1 MAMIVEAGHDDREE
15 QCKVV
20 MLRPDEVEAPILN
33 PCDACPTYELV
44 QILRQ
49 LLRDS
54 MLQPRQ
60 ELHHACIVIAA
71 DPSVSAERI
80 STAFF
85 HGLSRYATRRMVFFN
100 AKASG
105 VSSGERWVARLLQVV
120 AEDDMSSARY
130 LIESTIEPAGRR
142 WMLFLARQLA
152 GHLMSPASET
162 KSERAKASR
171 VKISRVDTKANPKES

>member
-1 MAMIVEAGHDDREE
+1 MGMIVEAGHDDREE

-44 QILRQ
+44 QTLRQ

-60 ELHHACIVIAA
+60 ELHHACMVIAA
-71 DPSVSAERI
+71 DPSVSAERV
-80 STAFF
+80 SAAFF

-120 AEDDMSSARY
+120 AEDDMASARY
-130 LIESTIEPAGRR
+130 LIESTIELAGRR
-142 WMLFLARQLA
+142 WMLFLARELA
-152 GHLMSPASET
+152 GHLMPAASET
-162 KSERAKASR
+162 TAEGAEHSSVET
-171 VKISRVDTKANPKES
+171 SRVDMKANPKES

>member
-1 MAMIVEAGHDDREE
+1 MTVEASRDEGEE

-20 MLRPDEVEAPILN
+20 TLRSDEAEAPVFN
-33 PCDACPTYELV
+33 PCDECPTFELV
-44 QILRQ
+44 QRLRA

-60 ELHHACIVIAA
+60 DLDHACMVIAA
-71 DPSVSAERI
+71 DAAVSVDRI
-80 STAFF
+80 SAAFF
-85 HGLSRYATRRMVFFN
+85 HGLSRYAKRRMVFFN
-100 AKASG
+100 ARAAG

-120 AEDDMSSARY
+120 AAEDMASARY

-152 GHLMSPASET
+152 AHLMPPANHNQ
-162 KSERAKASR
+162 
-171 VKISRVDTKANPKES
+171 ISSIDMQANPKENEA